1 MAGTAAGGGRVTVD
15 ELGRRMERLEAD
27 ITALGSG
34 IHRRLDELNYVHPET
49 LDTKLMLEAAHRNDL
64 ERRVAE
70 LEAARKEEK
79 DRADGNRRL
88 AYTGLASG
96 LLLPIVLVIL
106 LRSMGL
112 Q

>member
-1 MAGTAAGGGRVTVD
+1 MAAAGTSGRVTVD
-15 ELGRRMERLEAD
+15 ELGRRMERLEKD
-27 ITALGSG
+27 ITDLGSG

-49 LDTKLMLEAAHRNDL
+49 LDTKLMLEAAHRNEL

-70 LEAARKEEK
+70 LEAGRKEST
-79 DRADGNRRL
+79 DRADANRRL
-88 AYTGLASG
+88 AYTALASG